1 MNTKWMIVCVIR
13 SIALALGSFVFFPLE
28 ADAQSFSSAG
38 SSYSQ
43 PSTTQPRDPT
53 QSSDS
58 EAIGMS
64 RAQQRIST
72 WDRVGKYV
80 GFTYFSFF
88 DGPGLAQ
95 PFGESP
101 NEMGNRSDIG
111 WTLWTNFSVRLKVS
125 ERWAIDYQ
133 ARIEKVLTN
142 QWEFRDQGGR
152 LGVSGKLLKT
162 REWSWTGAVNTD
174 VPGLG
179 QIPTE
184 RTAIVTPGLFTSV
197 SYVPTGSRWSLFM
210 LTTPRFFIYRD
221 SLARAKQDEIQGLRP
236 GTKPEFVLSFNPSI
250 NYALND
256 SQGLR
261 AGVLIDYRK
270 NANWDSVKRWFAPID
285 IGYTHKFSEKLSIYP
300 HVRGSGPWDDGLRR
314 EMAGRRPVQP
324 WQDSISFGMWL
335 SGTLL

>member
-1 MNTKWMIVCVIR
+1 MKVYRARFVFRTALFFYLIVLVPQFGREARANPTGSGVSATSANTPAQNLDVGR
-13 SIALALGSFVFFPLE
+13 GPRPDGTSALAKE
-28 ADAQSFSSAG
+28 
-38 SSYSQ
+38 
-43 PSTTQPRDPT
+43 
-53 QSSDS
+53 
-58 EAIGMS
+58 
-64 RAQQRIST
+64 ST
-72 WDRVGKYV
+72 WIDQARKYV

-88 DGPGLAQ
+88 DGPGIGQ
-95 PFGESP
+95 PWSESP

-111 WTLWTNFSVRLKVS
+111 WTIWTNFSARIKFS
-125 ERWAIDYQ
+125 ERLALDYQ

-197 SYVPTGSRWSLFM
+197 SYAPAGSRWSLFM

-221 SLARAKQDEIQGLRP
+221 SMARARQDVIQGLAP
-236 GTKPEFVLSFNPSI
+236 GTKPEIVLSFNPSI
-250 NYALND
+250 NYAFND
-256 SQGLR
+256 RHGLR
-261 AGVLIDYRK
+261 AGVLVDYRK
-270 NANWDSVKRWFAPID
+270 NANWDSMKRWFAPVD
-285 IGYTHKFSEKLSIYP
+285 IGYTYQLSQMLSIYP
-300 HVRGSGPWDDGLRR
+300 HIRGSGPWDNGLRR
-314 EMAGRRPVQP
+314 EMAGSRPVQP
-324 WQDSISFGMWL
+324 WQDSVSFGMWL